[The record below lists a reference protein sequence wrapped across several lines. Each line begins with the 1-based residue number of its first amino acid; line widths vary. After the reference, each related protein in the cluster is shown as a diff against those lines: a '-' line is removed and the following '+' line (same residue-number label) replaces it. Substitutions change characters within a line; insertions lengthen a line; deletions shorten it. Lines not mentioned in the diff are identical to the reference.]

1 MRALILVVAMLA
13 VPEAA
18 AEHDRFDLVCTAKKS
33 VVRYRIDLAAKRYCA
48 GDCTVVRPIVEVSAA
63 EIVLERHMPAFRS
76 DITQREI
83 INRATGSWTYYF
95 DMPAAGLPVTQ
106 DGICEKAAYSGLP
119 ESKF

>member
-48 GDCTVVRPIVEVSAA
+48 GDCAVVRPIVEVSAT
-63 EIVLERHMPAFRS
+63 ELVLERHEPAFRS
-76 DITQREI
+76 DITSRTI
-83 INRATGSWTYYF
+83 VNRSGGSWQTYF
-95 DMPAAGLPVTQ
+95 DMPGTGVPFSREGNCVAAPF
-106 DGICEKAAYSGLP
+106 SGLP
-119 ESKF
+119 TAKF